1 MARVDIR
8 PELIRWAR
16 ERSRLPGEALTK
28 RFSKLAEWESGAAKP
43 TLRQLEEFAN
53 ATTTPLGYLFLPEPP
68 EEALPIPD
76 FRTLADRPIGRPS
89 PNLLDSVFEMQRR
102 QAWLREERIEEGA
115 GPLTF
120 VRSVTPDAAPAKI
133 AAAMRRALAVSAGWT
148 DLHGTWSDAL
158 RAFRDRIEAVGVIVV
173 VNGVV
178 GNNTYRKLDPEE
190 FRGFVLTD
198 EYAPLIFVNGADGRA
213 AQMFTLA
220 HELAHL
226 WIGQAAV
233 FNLRDM
239 QPGPD
244 RAERFCNAAA
254 AEFLIPEA
262 ELRKA
267 WEEAGSRAGRF
278 QLLARRFKVSELVVA
293 RRALDARLIT
303 REAFFSFYTEYTE
316 DERRRSAAHS
326 GGNFYAT
333 QNSRIGRSFAEAV
346 ARAVREGRLL
356 YRDAFDLTGLRGATF
371 DRYIASLEASA
382 GQ

>member
-1 MARVDIR
+1 
-8 PELIRWAR
+8 
-16 ERSRLPGEALTK
+16 
-28 RFSKLAEWESGAAKP
+28 
-43 TLRQLEEFAN
+43 
-53 ATTTPLGYLFLPEPP
+53 
-68 EEALPIPD
+68 
-76 FRTLADRPIGRPS
+76 
-89 PNLLDSVFEMQRR
+89 
-102 QAWLREERIEEGA
+102 
-115 GPLTF
+115 
-120 VRSVTPDAAPAKI
+120 VRAPAKI
-133 AAAMRRALAVSAGWT
+133 AVAMRRALGVSAGWA
-148 DLHGTWSDAL
+148 DVHSSWSDAL
-158 RAFRDRIEAVGVIVV
+158 RGLRNRIEAVGIIVV

-178 GNNTYRKLDPEE
+178 GNNNYRKLDPEE

-239 QPGPD
+239 EPAPD
-244 RAERFCNAAA
+244 RTEQFCNAGA
-254 AEFLIPEA
+254 AEFLIPKPELRNAWA
-262 ELRKA
+262 EL
-267 WEEAGSRAGRF
+267 GSHAERF

-293 RRALDARLIT
+293 RRALDVKLIT
-303 REAFFSFYTEYTE
+303 SEAFFSFYNQYSEE
-316 DERRRSAAHS
+316 ERRRSASQS

-382 GQ
+382 GR